1 VLCTAG
7 RCCFE
12 EDIPRLF
19 NSTDPADRLNKMVAS
34 DPGLGGLDPEDRH
47 RGHTG
52 QTLKQKW
59 GLLKTSLTYA
69 HNDWNVSGQ
78 NDPGNF
84 RNFSEPTASR
94 KITHSSDVVTYCLW
108 LLHMQRSLT
117 AALRQQPA
125 DVDMEFS
132 TDKPTASSSRGR

>member
-1 VLCTAG
+1 MLSTAG

-19 NSTDPADRLNKMVAS
+19 NSTDPADRLRKVVAS
-34 DPGLGGLDPEDRH
+34 DPGLGDLDPEDRH

-52 QTLKQKW
+52 QTLKRRW

-94 KITHSSDVVTYCLW
+94 KITHSTISIVTNK
-108 LLHMQRSLT
+108 
-117 AALRQQPA
+117 
-125 DVDMEFS
+125 VIV
-132 TDKPTASSSRGR
+132 GRHTVL